1 MNGLVPC
8 HSPEVL
14 VGYDKSKSSSSN
26 QESSTPTTMLRIHAT
41 TQPLTIIP
49 PRGCLDFPSVE
60 SEKLLARVE
69 KWSLLKYDNTDD
81 HCQVLWPDSRG
92 NTHLVSRFLTE
103 HHSPP
108 HGFDSVASCAHY
120 VSLLPL
126 FRRCDWKALEERDER
141 TILTSQQC
149 LNILAGTPQEHA
161 ILLANFF
168 LHLNKKR
175 PVDFA
180 ADVYLV
186 VGFSIPEG
194 KTVSCV
200 YNLWYLFSLV
210 STLISSLDYH
220 TTTRPG

>member
-1 MNGLVPC
+1 
-8 HSPEVL
+8 
-14 VGYDKSKSSSSN
+14 
-26 QESSTPTTMLRIHAT
+26 MLLIHAT

-49 PRGCLDFPSVE
+49 PRACLDFPSVE

-69 KWSLLKYDNTDD
+69 KWSVLNNGYNSTDD
-81 HCQVLWPDSRG
+81 CQVLWPDSRG

-103 HHSPP
+103 HHAPP

-126 FRRCDWKALEERDER
+126 FRRHDWKVLEERDER
-141 TILTSQQC
+141 TVLTSQQC

-168 LHLNKKR
+168 LYLNKKR

-186 VGFSIPEG
+186 VGFSIPKG
-194 KTVSCV
+194 KTVCCVHFMSCC
-200 YNLWYLFSLV
+200 LLIIIS
-210 STLISSLDYH
+210 SCLISYFHYH
-220 TTTRPG
+220 HTMTRPG

>member
-1 MNGLVPC
+1 MSIILRQGSKDGLVPC
-8 HSPEVL
+8 HSPDVI
-14 VGYDKSKSSSSN
+14 VGYDKSKSESDQHQETSN
-26 QESSTPTTMLRIHAT
+26 STTMLRIHAT

-49 PRGCLDFPSVE
+49 PRACLDFPSVE

-69 KWSLLKYDNTDD
+69 KWSLLNNGYDNTVD

-92 NTHLVSRFLTE
+92 NAHLVSRFLTE

-126 FRRCDWKALEERDER
+126 FRRRDWNALEERDER
-141 TILTSQQC
+141 TVLTSQQC

-168 LHLNKKR
+168 LYLSKKR

-180 ADVYLV
+180 ADIYLV
-186 VGFSIPEG
+186 IGFSIPEG
-194 KTVSCV
+194 KTVSCEH
-200 YNLWYLFSLV
+200 FCLV
-210 STLISSLDYH
+210 VF
-220 TTTRPG
+220 

>member
-8 HSPEVL
+8 HSPDVI
-14 VGYDKSKSSSSN
+14 VGYDKSKSSSSD
-26 QESSTPTTMLRIHAT
+26 QESSNTMLRIHVT
-41 TQPLTIIP
+41 TQPLTIVP
-49 PRGCLDFPSVE
+49 PRACLDFPSVE
-60 SEKLLARVE
+60 SEHLLARVE
-69 KWSLLKYDNTDD
+69 KWSLLNNGYDNTDD
-81 HCQVLWPDSRG
+81 HCRVLWSDSRG

-126 FRRCDWKALEERDER
+126 FRRGDWKALEERDER
-141 TILTSQQC
+141 TVLTSQQC

-168 LHLNKKR
+168 LYLNKKR

-186 VGFSIPEG
+186 VGFSILEG
-194 KTVSCV
+194 KTVS
-200 YNLWYLFSLV
+200 
-210 STLISSLDYH
+210 
-220 TTTRPG
+220 

>member
-1 MNGLVPC
+1 MILGVDHCLTTLTC
-8 HSPEVL
+8 HIQQL
-14 VGYDKSKSSSSN
+14 HLDYDKVQGHSLS
-26 QESSTPTTMLRIHAT
+26 L
-41 TQPLTIIP
+41 
-49 PRGCLDFPSVE
+49 
-60 SEKLLARVE
+60 VE
-69 KWSLLKYDNTDD
+69 KWSLLNNGYDNNVD

-103 HHSPP
+103 HHAPP

-126 FRRCDWKALEERDER
+126 FRRGDWKALDERDER
-141 TILTSQQC
+141 TVLTSQQC
-149 LNILAGTPQEHA
+149 LDILACTPQEHA

-168 LHLNKKR
+168 LYLNKKR

-194 KTVSCV
+194 KTVSFVCDCLFVCV
-200 YNLWYLFSLV
+200 LWS
-210 STLISSLDYH
+210 SHLISSYIFYC
-220 TTTRPG
+220 